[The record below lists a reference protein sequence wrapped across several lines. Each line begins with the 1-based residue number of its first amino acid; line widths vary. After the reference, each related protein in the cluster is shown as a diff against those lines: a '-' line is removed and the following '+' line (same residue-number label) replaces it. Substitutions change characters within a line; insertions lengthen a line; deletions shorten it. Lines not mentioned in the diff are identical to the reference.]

1 MKKPSFPR
9 LLALSVLVLT
19 SSACA
24 EGGAGVGAFD
34 FECPETPLLQ
44 ISLLDI
50 SASGRDET
58 ILTER
63 LNAVQIDAERVADC
77 DGELV
82 VVAWAGPS
90 SSSDVLF
97 SGAIPVAG
105 ATEIGKDRK
114 IPEAVEKAMEELRTN
129 LQTALGRLSPDNS
142 DLIGGF
148 YLLSD
153 LVTGKGAGKSVSAHI
168 YTDGIST
175 SGAIVMNNAKLD
187 QTTVD
192 RLVSEQ
198 TVPGLQGAEVK
209 LYGIGRVAVE
219 VQPPQDF
226 IQLVQNYSA
235 AICGKTG
242 ALCSVFT
249 TVVS

>member
-1 MKKPSFPR
+1 MRTRPRPS
-9 LLALSVLVLT
+9 LLALAALSLVV
-19 SSACA
+19 SSCA
-24 EGGAGVGAFD
+24 ESATGGGGFD
-34 FECPETPLLQ
+34 FVCPELPLLQ
-44 ISLLDI
+44 ISILDV

-63 LNAVQIDAERVADC
+63 LNAIQVDAEKVADC

-82 VVAWAGPS
+82 VATWAGPS
-90 SSSDVLF
+90 SSSDIIF
-97 SGAIPVAG
+97 SGLIPVAG

-114 IPEAVEKAMEELRTN
+114 IPEAVEKVMTEMRGK
-129 LQTALGRLSPDNS
+129 LQGSLDRLAPENN
-142 DLIGGF
+142 DLIGGL

-153 LVTGKGAGKSVSAHI
+153 IVTSKGSGKAVTAHLF
-168 YTDGIST
+168 TDGIST
-175 SGAIVMNNAKLD
+175 SGAIVMNSALLT
-187 QTTVD
+187 QAEVD

-198 TVPGLQGAEVK
+198 TVPGLQGIEVK
-209 LYGIGRVAVE
+209 MYGIGRVAVDI
-219 VQPPQDF
+219 QPPQDF

-235 AICGKTG
+235 AICSKTG

>member
-1 MKKPSFPR
+1 MRSIR
-9 LLALSVLVLT
+9 LRLATLVVLALST
-19 SSACA
+19 SACA
-24 EGGAGVGAFD
+24 EVGGGGTFD
-34 FECPETPLLQ
+34 YECPETPLLQ
-44 ISLLDI
+44 VSLLDV
-50 SASGRDET
+50 SASGRNET
-58 ILTER
+58 ILVER
-63 LNAVQIDAERVADC
+63 LDAIQVDAEKVADC
-77 DGELV
+77 DGELI

-90 SSSDVLF
+90 SASDILF

-114 IPEAVEKAMEELRTN
+114 IPEAVEKAMGELRAN
-129 LQTALGRLSPDNS
+129 LQISLGRLSPDNS

-153 LVTGKGAGKSVSAHI
+153 LVTGKGAGKAVTAHLF
-168 YTDGIST
+168 TDGIST
-175 SGAIVMNNAKLD
+175 SGAIVTNAATLN
-187 QTTVD
+187 QAVVD

-198 TVPGLQGAEVK
+198 TMPALEGIEIR
-209 LYGIGRVAVE
+209 LYGIGRVAVD

>member
-1 MKKPSFPR
+1 MKKPLVRR
-9 LLALSVLVLT
+9 LLALGALLLT
-19 SSACA
+19 TAACA
-24 EGGAGVGAFD
+24 EVGGGGTFD
-34 FECPETPLLQ
+34 YECPETPLLQ
-44 ISLLDI
+44 ISLIDV
-50 SASGRDET
+50 SASGRNET

-63 LNAVQIDAERVADC
+63 LNAIQVDAEKVADC

-82 VVAWAGPS
+82 VAAWAGPS
-90 SSSDVLF
+90 SSSDILF
-97 SGAIPVAG
+97 SGPIPVSG

-114 IPEAVEKAMEELRTN
+114 IPEAVEKVMEELRAN
-129 LQTALGRLSPDNS
+129 LQTSLGRLSPDNN

-153 LVTGKGAGKSVSAHI
+153 LVTGKGAGKSVSAHLF
-168 YTDGIST
+168 TDGIST

-187 QTTVD
+187 QAAVD

-198 TVPGLQGAEVK
+198 TVPGLQGTEVK
-209 LYGIGRVAVE
+209 LYGIGRVAVDI
-219 VQPPQDF
+219 QPPQDF